1 MTATTPVVDPIAR
14 LQSAAQSLAG
24 APFPGPR
31 RTALLARFYRVLAPV
46 LEEREQLRAR
56 LDHGYDRIGQERAA
70 LGVPVADG
78 AIEPADARYQR
89 AVDRWAGWLARY
101 QAIEDALDAAAKT
114 GGVRL

>member
-1 MTATTPVVDPIAR
+1 MTAPDPLAR
-14 LQSAAQSLAG
+14 LASAAQSLGG
-24 APFPGPR
+24 ALHSGPR
-31 RTALLARFYRVLAPV
+31 RTALLARFYRVAEPV
-46 LEEREQLRAR
+46 LEEREQLRR
-56 LDHGYDRIGQERAA
+56 KLEHGYDRIGEERAA
-70 LGVPVADG
+70 LGVPVEDG